1 MATKEVHMAKYE
13 DGDLKSPA
21 RASISPASCTVK
33 LRRDR
38 AIKSRDLVDGEIA
51 KEEIRE

>member
-21 RASISPASCTVK
+21 RASISPVSCTVK
-33 LRRDR
+33 LRKDK
-38 AIKSRDLVDGEIA
+38 AIKSKDLVNGEIA
-51 KEEIRE
+51 KEGIRE